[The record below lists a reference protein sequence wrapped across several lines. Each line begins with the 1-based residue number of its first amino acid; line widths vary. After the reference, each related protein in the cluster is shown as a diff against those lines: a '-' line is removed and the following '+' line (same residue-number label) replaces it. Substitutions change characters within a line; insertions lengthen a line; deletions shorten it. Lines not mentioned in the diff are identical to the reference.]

1 MAVKASTQAKPGL
14 FEIDTSIPA
23 YREYRALA
31 RIAEVLVSA
40 RSIIED
46 AEWRLEY
53 YNILKQI
60 GLTEDLW
67 EHNLDKDML
76 FDTFIELADN
86 GAISYTL
93 NANTLRMEYNIGGRD
108 VSWEE
113 ISKASAILGA
123 LGLARIDF
131 SMKIV
136 VDDGGN
142 YRFYVQLVCPACK
155 SPNITKTQI
164 IHHKTCGYTGAR
176 EEFERYAV
184 RLNVNVIGEAG
195 EPALV
200 CPACGTRLRDLGVDY
215 DVVGTAYY
223 CYNCQTLISKPEI
236 RLRRPSISVTAS
248 ASEVFD
254 PTLYAPKAFPTLEA
268 TEGAKRLRSSALV
281 EAAYV
286 IKTIGEIGVG
296 ELREVK
302 AYIPYDLE
310 RLRKAHESMLAKE
323 KKVQRQLVL
332 GPSMMPS
339 WMHAAGAD
347 RWGVAEYPSAGPV
360 VAGVE
365 MKVIH
370 NGREIVHVATF
381 DSAPERESVGDV
393 VGKALQAWVQL
404 VQLLAATKARLTG
417 AKHGK
422 EELLRAWAGSL
433 ATFVVVGPI
442 DVESVASELSGKIGG
457 LALSFAR
464 MWGVNVETY
473 LVVGDGRIMAVHG
486 EGRPDLALVV
496 VDNKGPSFR
505 LRRRLESLARLVVNA
520 ALAREIAVGGA
531 GS

>member
-1 MAVKASTQAKPGL
+1 MAVKTSTRAEPGL

-31 RIAEVLVSA
+31 RIAEVLIGA
-40 RSIIED
+40 RDIREND
-46 AEWRLEY
+46 EWRLEY

-60 GLTEDLW
+60 GLIENLW
-67 EHNLDKDML
+67 ELDLDKDTL
-76 FDTFIELADN
+76 FDAFIELADN

-108 VSWEE
+108 TTWEE

-176 EEFERYAV
+176 EEFESKAV
-184 RLNVNVIGEAG
+184 KLNIIEEAG
-195 EPALV
+195 RPALV
-200 CPACGTRLRDLGVDY
+200 CPACGSRLRDLGVDY

-236 RLRRPSISVTAS
+236 RLRRPSISVTAG

-268 TEGAKRLRSSALV
+268 TERARRLRSSALI

-286 IKTIGEIGVG
+286 IKNIKEIGMG

-310 RLRKAHESMLAKE
+310 RLRRAHEGALSKE
-323 KKVQRQLVL
+323 KKAQRQPV
-332 GPSMMPS
+332 PSLNRAPS
-339 WMHAAGAD
+339 WMQAVGAD
-347 RWGVAEYPSAGPV
+347 RWGAAEYPSAGPV

-381 DSAPERESVGDV
+381 DSVPKRGSVGDV
-393 VGKALQAWVQL
+393 VGKALQAWVEL
-404 VQLLAATKARLTG
+404 VQLLAATKVRLTG
-417 AKHGK
+417 TKHGK

-473 LVVGDGRIMAVHG
+473 LVVDDGRIMVVHG

-496 VDNKGPSFR
+496 VDNEGPSFR

-520 ALAREIAVGGA
+520 ALAREIAAGEA